1 MCEFGLLCGEFSNEF
16 VPACGGGIG
25 LSLLL
30 FGTGILTTA
39 GSSVSVERSTTTAGF
54 ALTALKN
61 VFALS

>member
-16 VPACGGGIG
+16 VSACGGGIG

-30 FGTGILTTA
+30 FGSGILTTG
-39 GSSVSVERSTTTAGF
+39 GSSVSVERSTTTTDF